1 MHIKLNKKR
10 ILTLLFAC
18 GIGANAI
25 YAQQT
30 ETDSAKKSF
39 APWVL
44 QRESLVR
51 ENTSEGITA
60 PVEKNLFNNF
70 LSGLVAGGYY
80 RGFFYSRDMNQL
92 YGNPN
97 GAKHVRSVGDGYFDP
112 TMLLY
117 VGGNPSQKTS
127 FGTELIIA
135 NPFTLYPGPGMGNGS
150 NVGPF
155 FTAVLRGAIDTKI
168 GNFFLIAGGIEWQR
182 LTPFTFGSNT
192 GFNRYSIYERKPW
205 DPSGNIKNRYSS
217 YYYNGSITQ
226 DARWGTQAFKG
237 FMLSGYMKKIK
248 TNVDVFYGRT
258 GANGGVSREN
268 EVRPSQ
274 NIGVRLKKNLKN
286 NNYVSL
292 NTFNNL
298 NRSDSVNSSN
308 DVQWN
313 IITSEFSF
321 KWKGIKLNGE
331 VGAGRYVSPSY
342 AENWSEGLIFDLSIP
357 KKYTFIPLDFRY
369 FEIGKSF
376 TSNVASFNNTS
387 IQEVYTGYN
396 SNAGNGGVISPFGPS
411 ADNVGDLANN
421 RIGGAVNTNFKVW
434 KFMVSTGTQ
443 ISAEMEKIPNT
454 TVLNC
459 SHRINGLLWSR
470 LPGVFP
476 LYGTFG
482 PNNRVATYYRGA
494 YEKINV
500 TDLNPDTT
508 VQYSR
513 YFNSFDFQ
521 LKFKSSV
528 LKRDLYIN
536 YLGTFNSVQKQF
548 SAFTVFDNSAYVRA
562 NYHEMDL
569 YYQLHKNF
577 MITLYGGLET
587 IKGNQDTDLG
597 TNSLP
602 RDQIGKAFGAG
613 FDLTLSNQ
621 ATLYL
626 RQRWFSFEDINF
638 VTEKF
643 SGTEGTVELKIMF

>member
-10 ILTLLFAC
+10 ILSLLLAC
-18 GIGANAI
+18 SMSITAT
-25 YAQQT
+25 YAQT
-30 ETDSAKKSF
+30 NSDSTKKS
-39 APWVL
+39 APAWTL
-44 QRESLVR
+44 QRASLVR
-51 ENTSEGITA
+51 DNASDGITN
-60 PVEKNLFNNF
+60 VVDKNLFKDF

-80 RGFFYSRDMNQL
+80 RGFFYSRDMDQL

-97 GAKHVRSVGDGYFDP
+97 GAKHIRSVGDGYFDP

-117 VGGNPSQKTS
+117 VGGNPTSKTS
-127 FGTELIIA
+127 FGTELIIG
-135 NPFTLYPGPGMGNGS
+135 NPFNLYQGPGMGTPG
-150 NVGPF
+150 NVSPF

-192 GFNRYSIYERKPW
+192 GFNRYSIYERRPW
-205 DPSGNIKNRYSS
+205 DPTGNIKSRYSS

-237 FMLSGYMKKIK
+237 FMLTGYVKKLK
-248 TNVDVFYGRT
+248 TNIDVFYGRT
-258 GANGGVSREN
+258 GANGGISREN

-274 NIGVRLKKNLKN
+274 NLGIRLKKNLKK

-292 NTFNNL
+292 NTFNSF

-321 KWKGIKLNGE
+321 KWKDIKLSGE

-342 AENWSEGLIFDLSIP
+342 PENWSEGLIFDLQIP

-376 TSNVASFNNTS
+376 TSNVASFNNTT
-387 IQEVYTGYN
+387 IQQVYTGYN
-396 SNAGNGGVISPFGPS
+396 SAAGNGGVIAPFGPS

-421 RIGGAVNTNFKVW
+421 RMGGAVNTNFKLW
-434 KFMVSTGTQ
+434 KFMISTGMQ
-443 ISAEMEKIPNT
+443 ISAEMEIMPNAS
-454 TVLNC
+454 VLNC

-494 YEKINV
+494 YEKVNV
-500 TDLNPDTT
+500 TDLTSGFVTNR
-508 VQYSR
+508 R

-521 LKFKSSV
+521 AKYKMTLFQ
-528 LKRDLYIN
+528 RDLYIN
-536 YLGTFNSVQKQF
+536 YLGTFNSVQKTF
-548 SAFTVFDNSAYVRA
+548 SGFTVFDNSAYIRA
-562 NYHEMDL
+562 QYHEMDI

-577 MITLYGGLET
+577 IITLYGGLET
-587 IKGNQDTDLG
+587 IQGNQDTDLG
-597 TNSLP
+597 TNNLP
-602 RDQIGKAFGAG
+602 RDQMGKAFGAG

-621 ATLYL
+621 ATLYF
-626 RQRWFSFEDINF
+626 RERWFSFEDVNF
-638 VTEKF
+638 ATEKF
-643 SGTEGTVELKIMF
+643 SGNEGTVELKIMF